1 MRTSNYVRLGGLC
14 FFVLIGC
21 VITAIWL
28 GVAGSTD
35 GPRFTIVVL
44 IGVAMMFCISILRIF
59 DEERTEKRQFSNGEE
74 QEARVPSGK
83 RARRRQQ
90 RFINFVAPQLRANE
104 QTSVIL
110 SLAHEKVNALR
121 LVGPEV
127 AVVLTNQRVFEI
139 RLQGIAA
146 RPNTTRATYARD
158 SVTAEWTRNA
168 YEVGNLGYGG
178 RKLGK
183 LSITGS
189 FGTKNLWVEGE
200 REEVCAEAIAR
211 ALDADRAK

>member
-1 MRTSNYVRLGGLC
+1 LGGHCPAERVAEYRDRSVRTSNYVRLGGLC

-21 VITAIWL
+21 VITAFWL

-104 QTSVIL
+104 QASVIL

-158 SVTAEWTRNA
+158 SSRPSGRVTPMKWAISGTAEESWA
-168 YEVGNLGYGG
+168 
-178 RKLGK
+178 
-183 LSITGS
+183 S
-189 FGTKNLWVEGE
+189 
-200 REEVCAEAIAR
+200 
-211 ALDADRAK
+211 